1 MSVSGLGKLPPR
13 VIAEVLADLA
23 SPQVIEALEHLE
35 AWEALTRAGVEVH
48 DLRHALEAE
57 RVSTEAG
64 QAVTKW
70 RDDGERGVLVLR
82 GPVDCGKT
90 FAAVRWALDRHRRG
104 LTTRW
109 YVASTWPNSFEA
121 MDQLSR
127 QLERVAGLVIDDL
140 GDGAASP
147 EMRKRLQGL
156 LGVRVAADLPTVI
169 VSNATADELREWLG
183 VRAVSRLKLGGG
195 LIDIE
200 ATLDMRKREATP
212 YDSAGRSPRWYMAK
226 RTVDIFGAER
236 RDVYTETG
244 DLLERRVEVGH
255 TLMVAARDPR
265 RALDALDQ
273 VSRQWWISIKGV
285 RIDMPPLFEVGAD
298 VIARHVATMRDRDR
312 KAIAAA
318 GRAAGVELD
327 AQLLTWEAALADAHR
342 IMRAKLGD
350 ADAERQAEAE
360 KASRPRVRR
369 PDPARAITL
378 PSGRAPAKETCIREA
393 YARGLRVR
401 EVGASTIEHVDG
413 MPTVTRASTWAVY
426 NGEHRMAEGFG
437 SDSEAWHWAWLQ
449 VSPKTA
455 REFGEA
461 VPA

>member
-1 MSVSGLGKLPPR
+1 MSVNALAKFPPR
-13 VIAEVLADLA
+13 VIAEVLSDLA
-23 SPQVIEALEHLE
+23 SPLVIESLEHLE
-35 AWEALTRAGVEVH
+35 AWDAMINAGVEVH

-90 FAAVRWALDRHRRG
+90 FAAVRWAHDRHRRG

-127 QLERVAGLVIDDL
+127 QLERVPGLVIDDL

-212 YDSAGRSPRWYMAK
+212 YDSAGRSPRWYMAR
-226 RTVDIFGAER
+226 RTVDLFGAER
-236 RDVYTETG
+236 RDVYSETG

-255 TLMVAARDPR
+255 TLLVAARDPR

-273 VSRQWWISIKGV
+273 VSRRWWVSIKGV
-285 RIDMPPLFEVGAD
+285 RIDMPPLFEARPD
-298 VIARHVATMRDRDR
+298 VIARHVTIMRDRDR
-312 KAIAAA
+312 KAIEAA
-318 GRAAGVELD
+318 GRAGGIELE

-342 IMRAKLGD
+342 IMRGKL
-350 ADAERQAEAE
+350 AAAVAQRQADEE
-360 KASRPRVRR
+360 KAARPRVRR
-369 PDPARAITL
+369 PDPARAIML
-378 PSGRAPAKETCIREA
+378 PSGRAPAKETCIRDA

-401 EVGASTIEHVDG
+401 EVGASTIAHVDG
-413 MPTVTRASTWAVY
+413 VPTVTRASTWAVY
-426 NGEHRMAEGFG
+426 NGERRLAEGFD
-437 SDSEAWHWAWLQ
+437 SDSDAWRWAWLQ

-455 REFGEA
+455 SEFGEA

>member
-1 MSVSGLGKLPPR
+1 VNGLAKFPPR

-23 SPQVIEALEHLE
+23 APQVIGSLEHLE
-35 AWEALTRAGVEVH
+35 AWDAMIAAGIEVH

-57 RVSTEAG
+57 RVSTEASA
-64 QAVTKW
+64 AVTTW

-127 QLERVAGLVIDDL
+127 QLERVAALVVDDL

-169 VSNATADELREWLG
+169 VSNASADELREWLG

-212 YDSAGRSPRWYMAK
+212 YDSAGRSPRWYMAR

-236 RDVYTETG
+236 RDVYSETG
-244 DLLERRVEVGH
+244 DLFERRVEVGH

-265 RALDALDQ
+265 RALEALEQ

-285 RIDMPPLFEVGAD
+285 RIDLPPLFEAGPDA
-298 VIARHVATMRDRDR
+298 IARHVAIMRERDRN
-312 KAIAAA
+312 AIEAA
-318 GRAAGVELD
+318 GRAVGIDLD

-342 IMRAKLGD
+342 IMRDRLG
-350 ADAERQAEAE
+350 AAVTSRRAEAD
-360 KASRPRVRR
+360 KAARPRVRR
-369 PDPARAITL
+369 PDPARSITL

-413 MPTVTRASTWAVY
+413 LPTVTRASTWAVY

-437 SDSEAWHWAWLQ
+437 SDAEAWHWAWLQ
-449 VSPKTA
+449 VSARTA
-455 REFGEA
+455 SEFGEA
-461 VPA
+461 VTA